1 MSLCTMSRVACFSA
15 AVFLVVLPAS
25 AEMSHTLLIGGDDG
39 YGTSA
44 CLAEGTSC
52 GKVVADALC
61 ESHGFA
67 ASLDFHKAA
76 AEEITAATSQL
87 TPTQQAFIINCGEQT
102 GNSVLLG
109 Q

>member
-15 AVFLVVLPAS
+15 AVLLVALPAR
-25 AEMSHTLLIGGDDG
+25 AELSHTLLIGGDDG

-44 CLAEGTSC
+44 CLAEGMPC

-61 ESHGFA
+61 ESRGFS

-76 AEEITAATSQL
+76 AEEITAAISQL
-87 TPTQQAFIINCGEQT
+87 TPKQQAFIINCGE
-102 GNSVLLG
+102 
-109 Q
+109 